1 MGLTISTNLSSL
13 NAQNNLSTTRRAI
26 SKSFAQMASG
36 NRITKAADDSAG
48 LAIASNLGSQIR
60 GYKQAQRNAL
70 DGMSMI
76 QVAEGGLN
84 ETGNILG
91 RMRELG
97 IQASSDTIGDTERGF
112 IDVEIQQL
120 KQEMQRISQTTRF
133 GDMSLLDGSQDKF
146 SFQIGNN
153 NDDFED
159 RIDFSSGEIVATTE
173 SLGVDDLEFTL
184 KEGAQDSLEKV
195 DDALVKIN
203 EFRSSLGA
211 IQNRLSSTYEN
222 LGTTVEN
229 ISSARSNIADTDLAE
244 TSAEL
249 TKNNI
254 MLNASTSILAQ
265 ANQQPAMALKLIG

>member
-1 MGLTISTNLSSL
+1 MGLTISTNLSSIQ
-13 NAQNNLSTTRRAI
+13 AQNQLSGAQNKMA
-26 SKSFAQMASG
+26 KSFAQVASG
-36 NRITKAADDSAG
+36 SRITQAA
-48 LAIASNLGSQIR
+48 
-60 GYKQAQRNAL
+60 
-70 DGMSMI
+70 
-76 QVAEGGLN
+76 N
-84 ETGNILG
+84 ETSNILG

-97 IQASSDTIGDTERGF
+97 IQVSSDTIGDTERGF

-120 KQEMQRISQTTRF
+120 KQEMQRIAQTTRF

-159 RIDFSSGEIVATTE
+159 RIDFSSGEIVATTDN
-173 SLGVDDLEFTL
+173 LGVDDLEFDS
-184 KEGAQDSLEKV
+184 KEGAQGALEKV
-195 DDALVKIN
+195 DSALVKIN

-222 LGTTVEN
+222 LGITVEN
-229 ISSARSNIADTDLAE
+229 IFSARSNIADTDLAE
-244 TSAEL
+244 ASAEL

-254 MLNASTSILAQ
+254 MLNASTSVLAQ